1 MIMTRLALGIT
12 LTVALMVATDA
23 VAGAIGVRYPEGSAH
38 GYLALVAENGEHI
51 AQGELFQSVTGS
63 RVDSRLVFY
72 FKDGS
77 LHDERAI
84 FTQQR
89 LFTLRTYQLTQ
100 NGPSFPE
107 AVEIMMDRT
116 SGRYT
121 VRSRVGQE
129 PEELVSGQLDLRPDV
144 YNGMLLM
151 LLKNLPRGVDATVHL
166 IVFTPTPRMVPIK
179 LVPVREETVKV
190 GATSKQATQY
200 ELRPQLGR
208 GIRFF
213 GRLFGLLP
221 AKDHYYCWI
230 LHDGP
235 PAFVQFEGPLY
246 LNGPIWRI
254 ELLNPQLTSR
264 HTPRLSAGLT
274 PFLNVFGR

>member
-1 MIMTRLALGIT
+1 MMKTISTSVILSLI
-12 LTVALMVATDA
+12 LTCA
-23 VAGAIGVRYPEGSAH
+23 PEGFAATVTVRHPEGTTH
-38 GYLALVAENGEHI
+38 GYLALVAENGQRV
-51 AQGELFQSVTGS
+51 AQGELFQTVTGA

-77 LHDERAI
+77 LHDERVV
-84 FTQQR
+84 FSQHR
-89 LFTLRTYQLTQ
+89 LFTLLSYRLTQ

-107 AVEIMMDRT
+107 AVEILMDRP
-116 SGRYT
+116 SGRYA
-121 VRSRVGQE
+121 VRSRMGQE
-129 PEELVSGQLDLRPDV
+129 PEEMLSGQLDLPPDV

-151 LLKNLPRGVDATVHL
+151 LLKNLPRRVEATVRL
-166 IVFTPTPRMVPIK
+166 VVFTPTPRVVPIK

-190 GATSKQATQY
+190 GAASKQATQY

-208 GIRFF
+208 GMRFF

-221 AKDHYYCWI
+221 VKDHYYCWI

-235 PAFVQFEGPLY
+235 PAFVQFEGPLF
-246 LNGPIWRI
+246 LKGPIWRI
-254 ELLNPQLTSR
+254 ELLNPQLASEVKGG
-264 HTPRLSAGLT
+264 LSAGLS